1 MEDNLNRNKLIDIL
15 LKEGDV
21 WARHIAYFYKNQ
33 HIDSF
38 NCLFEEE
45 DVNVVSHWGFEPK
58 LTNFHPCLK

>member
-1 MEDNLNRNKLIDIL
+1 M

-21 WARHIAYFYKNQ
+21 WAKHIAYFYKNQ

-45 DVNVVSHWGFEPK
+45 NIEKSNSWAYDPK